1 MTFLPIVEREL
12 RVNARRRSTY
22 YSRLSTVGMALLI
35 LAWILVA
42 ASREAPARMGRIL
55 FTTLQWI
62 CFLFCLASGSHFTCD
77 ALSEEK
83 REGTLGL
90 LFLTDLKSWEI
101 LAGKLAAR
109 GLAAFYGLLAMAP
122 VMCLPLLL
130 GGITAGEVV
139 RVLLVLLLTLTLSL
153 CVGLASSAIATS
165 SRASMSISGVL
176 ISGMTLGAPGV
187 GALAAYLAD
196 RGTPSIF
203 WLVVSPGFA
212 LISAADSLYSSES
225 FGYWVSCSVMVVAT
239 VLALVTAAWVLPRAW
254 QDRPREEGGGGS
266 GWRHRLK
273 RMLGAP
279 TTRDEAGRARDLDLN
294 PILWLAARHSMK
306 QRLPWF
312 FLGAVAVI
320 WTWVGVK
327 VGDEWFNEATYW
339 LTTFVLFSVF
349 KIWVASE
356 AVDRFWQDRSTGA
369 LELILS
375 TPLSVKSILDGQI
388 LSFQRQFLAPLMVTG
403 VVAVIFMLAPL
414 WSTLLSG
421 PGNEFWTV
429 MFAAGLA
436 VFFMDVI
443 GCFWAGLWTGL
454 VTRRSNRA
462 AGAVV
467 GRVVV
472 LPVAIYLA
480 VLAGFVVLGVM
491 GATLPSFENPQYWLL
506 GGWFVLSLGNALF
519 WALHSRAQLHD
530 QLRSVA
536 AARHESERMDR
547 QA

>member
-1 MTFLPIVEREL
+1 
-12 RVNARRRSTY
+12 
-22 YSRLSTVGMALLI
+22 MALLI
-35 LAWILVA
+35 LGWILVA
-42 ASREAPARMGRIL
+42 ASHEAPAQVGKIL

-62 CFLFCLASGSHFTCD
+62 CFLFCLAAGSHFTCD

-83 REGTLGL
+83 RDGTLGL

-101 LAGKLAAR
+101 VAGKLAAR

-130 GGITAGEVV
+130 GGITAGEVA
-139 RVLLVLLLTLTLSL
+139 RVLFALLLTLMMSL
-153 CVGLASSAIATS
+153 CVGLAASAVATS
-165 SRASMSISGVL
+165 ARASMSLSGVV
-176 ISGMTLGAPGV
+176 IAGMTLGGPAV

-203 WLVVSPGFA
+203 WLVISPGFA
-212 LISAADSLYSSES
+212 LISGADAFYSSES
-225 FGYWVSCSVMVVAT
+225 FGYWMSCAVVTIVT
-239 VLALVTAAWVLPRAW
+239 VGALATAAWVLPRAW
-254 QDRPREEGGGGS
+254 QDRPRNVAEDS
-266 GWRHRLK
+266 PAWRRLFT
-273 RMLGAP
+273 RLFRP
-279 TTRDEAGRARDLDLN
+279 TATGPEAEASRARDLDLN
-294 PILWLAARHSMK
+294 PILWLAARHRMK
-306 QRLPWF
+306 RRLPWF
-312 FLGAVAVI
+312 FLGAVAAI
-320 WTWVGVK
+320 WTWVGLK

-369 LELILS
+369 LELVLS
-375 TPLSVKSILDGQI
+375 TPLSVKSILEGQI

-414 WSTLLSG
+414 WSSLLSG
-421 PGNEFWTV
+421 PGNEFWAV
-429 MFAAGLA
+429 MFAAGLV

-454 VTRRSNRA
+454 VARRSNRA
-462 AGAVV
+462 AGSVV

-472 LPVAIYLA
+472 LPVVVFFVI
-480 VLAGFVVLGVM
+480 LAGIVMLGVL
-491 GATLPSFENPQYWLL
+491 GATLPSLDNPQYWLL
-506 GGWFVLSLGNALF
+506 AGWFALSFGNALF
-519 WALHSRAQLHD
+519 WAVRSRAQLYD

-536 AARHESERMDR
+536 AARHDGESAEGKSWWRR
-547 QA
+547 LF